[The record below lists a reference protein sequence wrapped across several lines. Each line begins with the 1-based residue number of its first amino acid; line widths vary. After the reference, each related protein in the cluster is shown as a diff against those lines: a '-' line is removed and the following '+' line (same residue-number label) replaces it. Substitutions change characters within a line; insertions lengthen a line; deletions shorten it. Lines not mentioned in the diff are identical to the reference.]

1 MSAGEIA
8 QKPAPPGRAARWAPL
23 RTWSR
28 ERGRFWV
35 WVMVATLAHA
45 GLIVAASLSL
55 SDSARRRMGELDG
68 APDGLS
74 VEIVDA
80 ADLESWNT
88 VKVPPP
94 PSPPPSPQVSPT
106 PPQQQTPPIEQA
118 QPAPQEERPPAPTPE
133 EATSTT
139 ASIEK
144 SPTPVPPVEGPTE
157 KPVEKAEPKETKRAK
172 EAKEAKEPPKE
183 AKDKSKPAPDRQALQ
198 LTVPNL
204 PALIPSGPG
213 SAVMRPPNITRS
225 GENDEFGR
233 GVIRALKRTMPQVNW
248 LGRVTIR
255 LLLTDKGNIQ
265 EVQLMRSG
273 GDPVM
278 DQNVVFAAK
287 QSNFPIPPSGST
299 VADRTFYVTYVYH

>member
-1 MSAGEIA
+1 MSAGENA
-8 QKPAPPGRAARWAPL
+8 QKPAPPRRATRWASL
-23 RTWSR
+23 RAWRR
-28 ERGRFWV
+28 ERGRFWM
-35 WVMVATLAHA
+35 WVTAATLVHA

-55 SDSARRRMGELDG
+55 SDAARRRIGEADG
-68 APDGLS
+68 APEGLS

-80 ADLESWNT
+80 ADLESRNT
-88 VKVPPP
+88 VKVDPP
-94 PSPPPSPQVSPT
+94 PSPPPSPQVPPT
-106 PPQQQTPPIEQA
+106 PPQQQAPPVEQA
-118 QPAPQEERPPAPTPE
+118 QPAPPETTPPAPAPE

-144 SPTPVPPVEGPTE
+144 DTTPVPPVEGPAE
-157 KPVEKAEPKETKRAK
+157 KPVEKAQPKETKRAK
-172 EAKEAKEPPKE
+172 ETKEAKEPPKE
-183 AKDKSKPAPDRQALQ
+183 AKEKSKAAPDRQALR
-198 LTVPNL
+198 LSVPDM

-213 SAVMRPPNITRS
+213 SAVARPPNITRS

-287 QSNFPIPPSGST
+287 QSNFPIPPNGST